1 MRESKSAS
9 QASAAPSQPLPAKKQ
24 KQAAAPQKEVVVAAA
39 SDSTVDVLSAKIK
52 SQEDTIAKR
61 DEEIQQLHARI
72 ADFEATQVR
81 LQKLFEEKYQDL
93 SLQSAAIGQEIRK
106 RDEELLLQKMHS
118 KNLLAD
124 QEREHQRRVQVLEA
138 ECAHVMEEKN
148 ALLDKILK
156 IEEVIDAKD
165 ERIAQ
170 LEKEY
175 QRKADEAELRREV
188 IDSMSQSLM
197 AQESVQRDLAT
208 KMVMMKNQIL
218 ENDAGKSIGR
228 KFGAIKIGLMNVNTP
243 VAVSTLWPEA

>member
-1 MRESKSAS
+1 M
-9 QASAAPSQPLPAKKQ
+9 
-24 KQAAAPQKEVVVAAA
+24 
-39 SDSTVDVLSAKIK
+39 
-52 SQEDTIAKR
+52 
-61 DEEIQQLHARI
+61 
-72 ADFEATQVR
+72 R

-106 RDEELLLQKMHS
+106 RDEELLLQKMLS

-138 ECAHVMEEKN
+138 ESAHVMEEKN

-156 IEEVIDAKD
+156 IEEVIDGKN

-208 KMVMMKNQIL
+208 KMVMMKN
-218 ENDAGKSIGR
+218 
-228 KFGAIKIGLMNVNTP
+228 
-243 VAVSTLWPEA
+243 

>member
-1 MRESKSAS
+1 
-9 QASAAPSQPLPAKKQ
+9 
-24 KQAAAPQKEVVVAAA
+24 
-39 SDSTVDVLSAKIK
+39 
-52 SQEDTIAKR
+52 
-61 DEEIQQLHARI
+61 
-72 ADFEATQVR
+72 VR

-138 ECAHVMEEKN
+138 ENAHVMEEKN

-156 IEEVIDAKD
+156 IEEVIDGKN

-243 VAVSTLWPEA
+243 VAVSSLQAHALRSNSPRRGQQTTL